1 MNIFITLVNYLKI
14 NTIPLHATFVLK
26 QYSNFVNPVIASS
39 PLFNIPRAL
48 IKNGGNDFQVALA
61 VLEDLSETPTSWVVV
76 CLILRDK

>member
-1 MNIFITLVNYLKI
+1 MNIFITLVNYLEI
-14 NTIPLHATFVLK
+14 NTVPLHESFVLK

-39 PLFNIPRAL
+39 PLSNTPRAF
-48 IKNGGNDFQVALA
+48 IKHGGNDFRVALA